1 MRAQVSDTP
10 LASDPMDG
18 IADWFSDGD
27 LTGRLVLTLLLFGV
41 LFVIRSLVLR
51 TVRSRVEGGG
61 VYFRTKKW
69 VAYVATVIAVIG
81 LVQIWFGGGGGLT
94 TYLGILSAGIA
105 IALASVLENLAGWI
119 FIVARRPFR
128 VGDRVEVEGRSG
140 DVVDIRAF
148 RFSMLEIGNWVDADQ
163 STGRLIHVPNGKV
176 FSTPI
181 ANYTEGFPYIW
192 DELSVLVTFESDWK
206 AAERIVVAS
215 LKDHAPDSTDP
226 QIVNSI
232 RQAGEQYLIRYQH
245 LTPTTYVSVKD
256 SGVMISG
263 RYLVGVRTRRSV
275 KDSLWRSILES
286 LAEETMVDLAYPT
299 SRIVYPDDVI
309 VRRLPGESQA

>member
-1 MRAQVSDTP
+1 
-10 LASDPMDG
+10 MDG

-27 LTGRLVLTLLLFGV
+27 LAGRLVLTLLLFGA
-41 LFVIRSLVLR
+41 LFIVRSLVLR
-51 TVRSRVEGGG
+51 TVRSRLEGGSG
-61 VYFRTKKW
+61 YFRTKKW
-69 VAYVATVIAVIG
+69 VAYIATVIAVVG

-105 IALASVLENLAGWI
+105 IALASVLENLAGWV
-119 FIVARRPFR
+119 FIVTRRPFR
-128 VGDRVEVEGRSG
+128 VGDRVEVEGQSG

-176 FSTPI
+176 FSTPV

-206 AAERIVVAS
+206 AAERIVGAS
-215 LKDHAPDSTDP
+215 LRDHAPDSTDP

-232 RQAGEQYLIRYQH
+232 RQAGEQYMIRYQH
-245 LTPTTYVSVKD
+245 LTPTTYVSVKN

-275 KDSLWRSILES
+275 KDALWRSVLEA
-286 LAEETMVDLAYPT
+286 LAEEANVDLAYPT
-299 SRIVYPDDVI
+299 SRIVYPDDFT